1 MLKAKDIMTVDVY
14 TVQESTEIKEFA
26 ALLEK
31 TGVSTMPVVDSDN
44 SLVGVVSATDLIDRD
59 KPLHI
64 PTVVSLFDWVI
75 YLESEKNFEEQVQ
88 RITAQTVGEICTKPA
103 ISCGP
108 ETPVSEIA
116 DLMVTKKIHLI
127 PVVEG
132 DQLVG
137 VVARLDIVKSMGA

>member
-14 TVQESTEIKEFA
+14 SVRESTEIKEFA

-44 SLVGVVSATDLIDRD
+44 TLVGVVSATDLIDRD

-108 ETPVSEIA
+108 DTPVSEVA

-132 DQLVG
+132 EQLVG

>member
-14 TVQESTEIKEFA
+14 SVHEDTELKAFA

-31 TGVSTMPVVDSDN
+31 TGVSTMPVVDEAN
-44 SLVGVVSATDLIDRD
+44 ALVGVVSATDLIDRD

-88 RITAQTVGEICTKPA
+88 RISAQTVGEICTKPA
-103 ISCGP
+103 ISCTP
-108 ETPVSEIA
+108 ETAVSEIA
-116 DLMVTKKIHLI
+116 DLMVSKKIHLI
-127 PVVEG
+127 PVVDEEK
-132 DQLVG
+132 LVG
-137 VVARLDIVKSMGA
+137 VVARLDIVKSLGA

>member
-14 TVQESTEIKEFA
+14 SVQEATELTAFA

-31 TGVSTMPVVDSDN
+31 TGVSTMPVVADDN
-44 SLVGVVSATDLIDRD
+44 TLVGVVSATDLIDRD

-88 RITAQTVGEICTKPA
+88 RISAQTVGEICTKPA

-116 DLMVTKKIHLI
+116 DLMVTKKIHLV
-127 PVVEG
+127 PVVEN
-132 DQLVG
+132 DRLIG
-137 VVARLDIVKSMGA
+137 VVARLDIVKSLGA